1 MPESAPFWKTKTL
14 AELTP
19 AEWEALCDGCGWCC
33 LFKLEDEDT
42 REVFYTHVAC
52 RLLDLKTCRCMG
64 YDNRLQVVP
73 TCIQINAENIP
84 QLSWLHDTCAYRR
97 LAFGKDLPEWHPLL
111 TGSRLAMHQAGVSML
126 GKVIS
131 EYGVDLEDLEDY
143 LLVPGNED

>member
-1 MPESAPFWKTKTL
+1 MPDSNPFWKTKTL

-42 REVFYTHVAC
+42 REVFYTQVAC
-52 RLLDLKTCRCMG
+52 RLLDLKTCRCLD
-64 YDNRLQVVP
+64 YDNRLRVVP

-84 QLSWLHDTCAYRR
+84 QLSWLPETCAYRR
-97 LAFGKDLPEWHPLL
+97 LAAGKDIPVWHPLL
-111 TGSRLAMHQAGVSML
+111 TGSRLAMHQAGASVL

-143 LLVPGNED
+143 IRESEDVD